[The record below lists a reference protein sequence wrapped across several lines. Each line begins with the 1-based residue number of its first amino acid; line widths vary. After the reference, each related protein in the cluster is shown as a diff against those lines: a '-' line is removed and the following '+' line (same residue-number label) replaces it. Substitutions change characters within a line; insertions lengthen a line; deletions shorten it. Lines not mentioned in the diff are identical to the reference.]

1 MFKFGVHALSQFKSR
16 YGEWPQYF
24 THILQI
30 PHLKQAHPDLYD
42 MIERA
47 LRLHPNPGLPGL
59 EESLQ
64 ATSISSPDTY
74 GQSRLP
80 QSRLPLQSPSPGPQE
95 RPPSQNPGQLQGRTS
110 PNPHQGAI
118 TPVSRVASE
127 GATPLTSLNINTVR
141 ANPFLPFFFTKNKTK
156 TKQKQNKT
164 KTKTKQKQKQ
174 NKKQK

>member
-64 ATSISSPDTY
+64 ATSISSSDTF
-74 GQSRLP
+74 GQPRP
-80 QSRLPLQSPSPGPQE
+80 QSRFPLQSPSPGPQE
-95 RPPSQNPGQLQGRTS
+95 RPSSQNPAQVQGRTS
-110 PNPHQGAI
+110 PNPH
-118 TPVSRVASE
+118 TPVGRVASE

-141 ANPFLPFFFTKNKTK
+141 SSHVSSFFFCYLTPLLRPQIAHRRRCGCKDPG
-156 TKQKQNKT
+156 
-164 KTKTKQKQKQ
+164 
-174 NKKQK
+174 